1 MPKRRVEGYGQNQR
15 RNGDLACKRSRPER
29 RWKHLYLVLDDWEKG
44 YSIHKIDL
52 VSFDSDSD
60 DNQESSRGCCCRAPP
75 RASSCTVRVTRGR
88 GHVVRHHGKQDL
100 HCSPPWHLALP
111 FLLICNVASTL
122 LWLSMECSMHFHL
135 QLVTN
140 NTPLM

>member
-29 RWKHLYLVLDDWEKG
+29 RWKHLCLVLDDWEKG

-60 DNQESSRGCCCRAPP
+60 DNHDSSRVAVAGHLLEPP
-75 RASSCTVRVTRGR
+75 VVRLESPGDVDMLFATMGNKIFI
-88 GHVVRHHGKQDL
+88 VRHHGTWPC
-100 HCSPPWHLALP
+100 HSCSSAMWLQYCCCCPW
-111 FLLICNVASTL
+111 NVLRIFTSSL
-122 LWLSMECSMHFHL
+122 
-135 QLVTN
+135 
-140 NTPLM
+140 